1 MANTIVNG
9 IDTTAANSYVSSAKE
24 NKANDL
30 DKEAFLQLLVAQMQY
45 QDPLNPSD
53 STEYMSQ
60 LAQYSS
66 LEATLNISDTRE
78 KGNSL
83 NLVGQYVI
91 MNTTD
96 SVGNKTAISGL
107 VEYATVKDGEVLL
120 SINDKYYPASDLD
133 SVVDYD
139 YFLYLQ
145 NENDSETGEDDT
157 ETSET
162 TDTTENT
169 EAISSENSKY
179 NPTAVSDT
187 EEKSDSEDNSES

>member
-1 MANTIVNG
+1 MADAIINNIQSNKT
-9 IDTTAANSYVSSAKE
+9 DTSYTSTKKDPSGASE
-24 NKANDL
+24 L
-30 DKEAFLQLLVAQMQY
+30 DKDAFLQLLVTQMQY
-45 QDPLNPSD
+45 QDPLNPGD

-66 LEATLNISDTRE
+66 LEATMNISNTLD

-96 SVGNKTAISGL
+96 SAGNTDMVSGL

-120 SINDKYYPASDLD
+120 SINDTYYPASDLD

-139 YFLYLQ
+139 YYLYLQ
-145 NENDSETGEDDT
+145 NIANEKLEENKNQNAGQ
-157 ETSET
+157 
-162 TDTTENT
+162 N
-169 EAISSENSKY
+169 NSQ
-179 NPTAVSDT
+179 NNGST
-187 EEKSDSEDNSES
+187 EES